1 MAGGRQS
8 YAMGHFETS
17 TMLKMAAV
25 PAAGTASDAGE
36 LWTHICK
43 RGDSVLNCLI
53 RAIDQHLSDRV
64 F

>member
-1 MAGGRQS
+1 
-8 YAMGHFETS
+8 
-17 TMLKMAAV
+17 MLKMAAV